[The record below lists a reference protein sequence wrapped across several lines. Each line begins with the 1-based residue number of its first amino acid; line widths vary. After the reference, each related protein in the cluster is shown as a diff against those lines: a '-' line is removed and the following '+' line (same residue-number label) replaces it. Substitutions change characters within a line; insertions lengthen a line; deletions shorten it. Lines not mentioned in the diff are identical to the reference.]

1 MYTGTLYCTH
11 SRCGGV
17 CGCVRVRVYVC
28 GVCVL
33 FGVVLFYSADV
44 LRVLNREARGKRFAF
59 QILCMGCKYHLA
71 TGCAEERERWVRG
84 LETLLFGPP
93 QPGIVCECI
102 LYII

>member
-1 MYTGTLYCTH
+1 MCVCVCT
-11 SRCGGV
+11 CA
-17 CGCVRVRVYVC
+17 CVRVC
-28 GVCVL
+28 GVL
-33 FGVVLFYSADV
+33 LFYSADV

-102 LYII
+102 LYIIWFYSSVYIHV